1 VQSLEQLIA
10 KDEAN
15 GQVRELE
22 VDEIFIKC
30 GRIRDDGKLPE
41 AGLKDGAFSR
51 KAIL

>member
-1 VQSLEQLIA
+1 MIS

-30 GRIRDDGKLPE
+30 GRISDDGKVPVV
-41 AGLKDGAFSR
+41 GLRDGAFSR
-51 KAIL
+51 KALV